1 MKKTDAIIGVD
12 RCVLEGIAAKRIA
25 FISSYHGDIAL
36 VTKEIIDK
44 EIEENF
50 SGKTLTD
57 NKEEIL
63 KYNNDELEDM
73 IRSNYSKIKE
83 KLSISNSII
92 TELEE
97 TNINIDPEEFF
108 KGFSKEQ
115 ETVCTL
121 MENNYN
127 LYQEIIRLKEKLKI
141 FVMIKH
147 IVTLRFI
154 RNKFKR
160 KGND

>member
-1 MKKTDAIIGVD
+1 MDPEDGFTN
-12 RCVLEGIAAKRIA
+12 
-25 FISSYHGDIAL
+25 FFSH
-36 VTKEIIDK
+36 DK

-63 KYNNDELEDM
+63 KYNNEELEDM
-73 IRSNYSKIKE
+73 IRSNYSKIKD

-92 TELEE
+92 TALEE
-97 TNINIDPEEFF
+97 TDINIDSEEFF

-141 FVMIKH
+141 LVMIKN
-147 IVTLRFI
+147 IITLRFI